1 MNYTLLAWLA
11 YAIVTAIGMVGL
23 GNIFWSV
30 IKNNCPLPRLSAPT
44 EHPLFIVG
52 LSFFLG
58 YLLYEELLYLLAAV
72 QLFRPVTVTIA
83 GGLLTATGIGWLI
96 RRKLE
101 LQKQAQILIASPL
114 ETVVLAAMIIF
125 VYFWNLYPMYDV
137 DSMHDYLPSI
147 VNLLKHGGLYFSQY
161 EWVLHFG
168 PRAENMT
175 YGLGLALKPES
186 SIFPQQIHGIS
197 KVVMLLIVYG
207 AARTLGLEA
216 LSLLAPAF
224 ILSEEHIIAS
234 GTNVHVHINMAYALA
249 LFLMYYSII
258 LWIKHENLRYFWVS
272 LNAALFAI
280 LCKYAAL
287 YHLVVYVAVV
297 TVTCILHRHIRSALF
312 LKPKLRMGM
321 LQIAVTLM
329 ATIPFLLRWSTTGSP
344 FFPKDLG
351 PFKTKYYDAVYQ
363 FLLSR
368 EVWALS
374 LPDALKNLTAFMVWP
389 GILALKILGALALLT
404 ACKTILVA
412 KTPNNFS
419 KHGFMFFI
427 ISVLIVT
434 VQLISHPGE
443 MRYYRFGIGIY
454 ALSATFFIAAI
465 LMEVLTFL
473 NWPGIFTSLATW
485 VTIALVSFYCARYS
499 FDVMRHRAT
508 YQNIIDFT
516 SGEISEPEIMAQRWP
531 PNSYSQL
538 QTLALTESELGL
550 ILFMGWP
557 EFVHPV
563 PGRQIGFAKTGALPS
578 YAYFDAGSFAHE
590 LQVRGIKTIFNQL
603 ASSPDYPFRGGVAY
617 DVFQKCGRPLIEG
630 SIEFLELSPT
640 CLEGFA
646 ARQDS
651 AAGIAI
657 LNRIVEDIQS
667 YPAYSPFVTPPL
679 GSGVFLR

>member
-30 IKNNCPLPRLSAPT
+30 IKNNCPLPRPSAPT

-147 VNLLKHGGLYFSQY
+147 VNLLKHGGLYFSKY

-168 PRAENMT
+168 PRAENMI

-207 AARTLGLEA
+207 AGRTQGLEA

-249 LFLMYYSII
+249 LFLMYYSIVI
-258 LWIKHENLRYFWVS
+258 WLQYESPRYFWIS

-280 LCKYAAL
+280 LCKYNAL
-287 YHLVVYVAVV
+287 YHLVLYAVIV
-297 TVTCILHRHIRSALF
+297 TIMCILHRDVRRTLF
-312 LKPKLRMGM
+312 QKLKPQIST
-321 LQIAVTLM
+321 LQTVVTLM
-329 ATIPFLLRWSTTGSP
+329 AIMPFLFRMVTTGSP
-344 FFPKDLG
+344 FFPVSAG
-351 PFKTKYYDAVYQ
+351 PFQTVYYEVVYQ
-363 FLLSR
+363 FLLS
-368 EVWALS
+368 VDAWTLS
-374 LPDALKNLTAFMVWP
+374 LSDALKNLTAFMVWP
-389 GILALKILGALALLT
+389 GILSLKILGVLALLA
-404 ACKTILVA
+404 ACTTLLAA
-412 KTPNNFS
+412 KPPS
-419 KHGFMFFI
+419 KFGSNGFIFFI
-427 ISVLIVT
+427 ISVLIVI
-434 VQLISHPGE
+434 VQQISMAGE

-454 ALSATFFIAAI
+454 AISATFFITAI
-465 LMEVLTFL
+465 LLEVFALL
-473 NWPGIFTSLATW
+473 HWPRFTIKLATW
-485 VTIALVSFYCARYS
+485 LTITFISLYCLQYS
-499 FDVMRHRAT
+499 FDVMNHRAT
-508 YQNIIDFT
+508 YQNIIAFT
-516 SGEISEPEIMAQRWP
+516 SGKVSEPAIMAERWP
-531 PNSYSQL
+531 PGSYSQL
-538 QTLALTESELGL
+538 QTLALNESELGL
-550 ILFMGWP
+550 ILTMGWP

-563 PGRQIGFAKTGALPS
+563 PGRQIAFAKTGALPA
-578 YAYFDAGSFAHE
+578 YAYFDAGSFAYE

-603 ASSPDYPFRGGVAY
+603 ATSSDYPFPGGVAY
-617 DVFQKCGRPLIEG
+617 HVLQQCGHPMIE
-630 SIEFLELSPT
+630 SSTEFLELSPI
-640 CLEGFA
+640 CLA
-646 ARQDS
+646 YLARKRNS

-657 LNRIVEDIQS
+657 LNRIIKDIQFRPT
-667 YPAYSPFVTPPL
+667 YRPFVTPPY
-679 GSGVFLR
+679 GGGVFLR

>member
-30 IKNNCPLPRLSAPT
+30 IKNNCPSPKPSAPT

-101 LQKQAQILIASPL
+101 LQKQAQVLVASPL
-114 ETVVLAAMIIF
+114 ETAVLAAMIMF

-168 PRAENMT
+168 PRAENMI
-175 YGLGLALKPES
+175 YGLGLALKTES

-207 AARTLGLEA
+207 AARTQGLEA

-249 LFLMYYSII
+249 LFLMYYSIVI
-258 LWIKHENLRYFWVS
+258 WLQYESPRYFWIS
-272 LNAALFAI
+272 LNATLFAI
-280 LCKYAAL
+280 LCKYNAL
-287 YHLVVYVAVV
+287 YHLILYAVIV
-297 TVTCILHRHIRSALF
+297 TVMCILHRNIRSTLF
-312 LKPKLRMGM
+312 LKPKPRMGV

-329 ATIPFLLRWSTTGSP
+329 ATIPFLFRWSATGSP
-344 FFPKDLG
+344 FFPINLV
-351 PFKTKYYDAVYQ
+351 PFETHYYDVVYQ

-368 EVWALS
+368 DAWTLS

-389 GILALKILGALALLT
+389 GILSLKILGALALLAACT
-404 ACKTILVA
+404 ALLAA
-412 KTPNNFS
+412 KPPS
-419 KHGFMFFI
+419 KFGSNGFVFFI
-427 ISVLIVT
+427 ITVLIVI
-434 VQLISHPGE
+434 VQQISQAGE

-454 ALSATFFIAAI
+454 ALSATFFVAAI
-465 LMEVLTFL
+465 LMEVFAFL
-473 NWPGIFTSLATW
+473 NLPRIFPPLATW
-485 VTIALVSFYCARYS
+485 LTIALVSYYCARYS
-499 FDVMRHRAT
+499 FDVMRDRAT
-508 YQNIIDFT
+508 YQNIIAFT
-516 SGEISEPEIMAQRWP
+516 SGKVSEQAIMAERWP
-531 PNSYSQL
+531 PGSYSQL
-538 QTLALTESELGL
+538 HTLALNESELGL
-550 ILFMGWP
+550 ILTMGWP

-563 PGRQIGFAKTGALPS
+563 AGRQIGFGKTGALPA
-578 YAYFDAGSFAHE
+578 YAYFDAGSFANE

-603 ASSPDYPFRGGVAY
+603 AISSDYPFPGGVAY
-617 DVFQKCGRPLIEG
+617 HVLQQCGQPMIEA
-630 SIEFLELSPT
+630 STEFLELSPI
-640 CLEGFA
+640 CLEDL
-646 ARQDS
+646 ARKRNS
-651 AAGIAI
+651 AAGTAI
-657 LNRIVEDIQS
+657 LNSIIKDIQS
-667 YPAYSPFVTPPL
+667 RPTYRPFVTPPF
-679 GSGVFLR
+679 GGGVFLR